1 MLIHYAAREIHAKI
15 VYCGPGLGGK
25 TTNLAAIHGR
35 LPEHARGRMLSIAT
49 EGDRTLFF
57 DFLPV
62 DLGLVR
68 GFRVRF
74 HLYTVPGQ
82 TFYAASRR
90 VILRGVDGVV
100 LVVDSQAHRLEEN
113 RESVADLRRNLARE
127 RGEDAAPP
135 PLVVQWNKRDLP
147 SVLPVEFL
155 RKELELENLPSFEAV
170 AIQGIGVSDTLKA
183 CCKGVLQLM
192 EAAGRSGSTSTAP
205 RPPARPPVAGP
216 PPPPP
221 RPTWSRTGTGTRR

>member
-1 MLIHYAAREIHAKI
+1 VLIHYAAREIHAKI

-35 LPEHARGRMLSIAT
+35 LPEHARGRFLSIAT

-62 DLGLVR
+62 DLGLIR

-100 LVVDSQAHRLEEN
+100 FVVDSQAPRLSEN
-113 RESVADLRRNLARE
+113 RESLADLRGNLARE
-127 RGEDAAPP
+127 RGEEADRIP
-135 PLVVQWNKRDLP
+135 VIVQWNKRDLP
-147 SVLPVEFL
+147 TALPVETL
-155 RKELELENLPSFEAV
+155 ATELDLIGLPNFEAIANRGV
-170 AIQGIGVSDTLKA
+170 GVSETLKA
-183 CCKGVLQLM
+183 CCRDVLRLM
-192 EAAGRSGSTSTAP
+192 EGASARAGGAARAP
-205 RPPARPPVAGP
+205 AAPVPSPPA
-216 PPPPP
+216 
-221 RPTWSRTGTGTRR
+221 WSRTGSR

>member
-1 MLIHYAAREIHAKI
+1 MLIHAAREIHAKI

-57 DFLPV
+57 DFLPL

-127 RGEDAAPP
+127 RGEDAEPP

-147 SVLPVEFL
+147 TALPVEFL
-155 RKELELENLPSFEAV
+155 RKELELEGLPSIEAV
-170 AIQGIGVSDTLKA
+170 AIEGRGVSDTLKA
-183 CCKGVLQLM
+183 CCRDVLRMM
-192 EAAGRSGSTSTAP
+192 ETAGRSGSTGTAP

-216 PPPPP
+216 PPPP

>member
-1 MLIHYAAREIHAKI
+1 LLIHYAAREIHAKI

-49 EGDRTLFF
+49 DGDRTLFF

-113 RESVADLRRNLARE
+113 LASVADLRQNLARE
-127 RGEDAAPP
+127 RAEGAEQL

-147 SVLPVEFL
+147 SALPIEFL
-155 RKELELENLPSFEAV
+155 RRELDLEGLPSFEAV
-170 AIQGIGVSDTLKA
+170 AIQGLGVSDTLKA
-183 CCKGVLQLM
+183 CCRGVLQLM
-192 EAAGRSGSTSTAP
+192 EAAGRGGPAPTPRPEARPPASIPPVAP
-205 RPPARPPVAGP
+205 RPVL
-216 PPPPP
+216 
-221 RPTWSRTGTGTRR
+221 SRTGTGRRR

>member
-1 MLIHYAAREIHAKI
+1 VLIHYAAREIHAKI

-74 HLYTVPGQ
+74 HLYPVPGQ

-90 VILRGVDGVV
+90 VILRGVDGIV
-100 LVVDSQAHRLEEN
+100 LVVDSQAHRLDEN

-127 RGEDAAPP
+127 RGEDAEPL

-147 SVLPVEFL
+147 TALPIEFL
-155 RKELELENLPSFEAV
+155 RKELELEGLPSIEAV
-170 AIQGIGVSDTLKA
+170 ASEGRGVSDTLKA
-183 CCKGVLQLM
+183 CCKGVLRMM
-192 EAAGRSGSTSTAP
+192 EAAGRGGSASPVP
-205 RPPARPPVAGP
+205 RPPARPPIAG